1 MIIYSMAQ
9 IPKGE
14 DCTLQLTFEDSAGVA
29 VDLDNATEIVVKIYQ
44 KKSNIL
50 AEFSLTDSNVV
61 IINANTGRANVYV
74 DRSFLSAIESGFL
87 YGQVS
92 IDITN
97 ANFADGEKRTIVT
110 DIKLGEIVASV

>member
-1 MIIYSMAQ
+1 MALKQ

-14 DCTLQLTFEDSAGVA
+14 DCTLQMTFEDSTGVA
-29 VDLDNATEIVVKIYQ
+29 VDLDNATEINVKVYQ
-44 KKSNIL
+44 KKQMIL
-50 AEFSLTDSNVV
+50 AEFSLTGNTVE

-74 DRSFLSAIESGFL
+74 NRESLTQIENGIL

-97 ANFADGEKRTIVT
+97 ANFSEGEKRTIVT

>member
-1 MIIYSMAQ
+1 MALKQ

-14 DCTLQLTFEDSAGVA
+14 DCTLQMTFEDSSGVA
-29 VDLDNATEIVVKIYQ
+29 VDLDNATEISVKIYQ
-44 KKSNIL
+44 KKQSIL
-50 AEFSLTDSNVV
+50 AEFSLTDNTVE
-61 IINANTGRANVYV
+61 IINANAGRANVYIN
-74 DRSFLSAIESGFL
+74 RESLTNIESGIL

-97 ANFADGEKRTIVT
+97 SNFNEGEKRTIVT